1 MLPLRSPRESPEVS
15 WLEKEVEALVVG
27 DIDVF
32 TDTLF
37 GDKEVFGSDDPEFD
51 VSDMEWPPIESEE
64 PSDAKS
70 EVGETESGV
79 KPKSLR
85 GEQLCQ
91 YFQANKSVFPN
102 NCVSISYGGDFCSLP
117 KIRMKEG
124 LPSRDPL
131 VAAKYQELLQKRTF
145 VLDFHFF

>member
-15 WLEKEVEALVVG
+15 WLENEVEALVVG

-91 YFQANKSVFPN
+91 YFQTTV
-102 NCVSISYGGDFCSLP
+102 
-117 KIRMKEG
+117 
-124 LPSRDPL
+124 
-131 VAAKYQELLQKRTF
+131 
-145 VLDFHFF
+145 

>member
-1 MLPLRSPRESPEVS
+1 MLPLRSPKESPEVS
-15 WLEKEVEALVVG
+15 WLENEVEALVVG

-91 YFQANKSVFPN
+91 YFQTTVSVFLK
-102 NCVSISYGGDFCSLP
+102 VGI
-117 KIRMKEG
+117 
-124 LPSRDPL
+124 
-131 VAAKYQELLQKRTF
+131 F
-145 VLDFHFF
+145 VHYLK

>member
-1 MLPLRSPRESPEVS
+1 MNCWLKIGQLASAMLPLRSPKESPEVS
-15 WLEKEVEALVVG
+15 WLENEVEALVVG

-85 GEQLCQ
+85 GEQLGQ
-91 YFQANKSVFPN
+91 YFQRTVSVFPN
-102 NCVSISYGGDFCSLP
+102 NCISISKQLFQYFQ
-117 KIRMKEG
+117 R
-124 LPSRDPL
+124 RRFL
-131 VAAKYQELLQKRTF
+131 VHYLK
-145 VLDFHFF
+145 

>member
-70 EVGETESGV
+70 EVGETDSGV

-91 YFQANKSVFPN
+91 YFQTTVSVFPN
-102 NCVSISYGGDFCSLP
+102 NCISISKGGDFLF
-117 KIRMKEG
+117 I
-124 LPSRDPL
+124 
-131 VAAKYQELLQKRTF
+131 T
-145 VLDFHFF
+145 

>member
-85 GEQLCQ
+85 GEQLYQ
-91 YFQANKSVFPN
+91 YFRANKSVFPDN
-102 NCVSISYGGDFCSLP
+102 FVSISKQLY
-117 KIRMKEG
+117 
-124 LPSRDPL
+124 
-131 VAAKYQELLQKRTF
+131 
-145 VLDFHFF
+145 

>member
-1 MLPLRSPRESPEVS
+1 MLPLRGIQFPFKCALQHLSDEYHELKIGQLASAMLPLRSPRESPEVS
-15 WLEKEVEALVVG
+15 WLENEVEALVVG

-79 KPKSLR
+79 KPKSL
-85 GEQLCQ
+85 
-91 YFQANKSVFPN
+91 K
-102 NCVSISYGGDFCSLP
+102 
-117 KIRMKEG
+117 
-124 LPSRDPL
+124 
-131 VAAKYQELLQKRTF
+131 
-145 VLDFHFF
+145 

>member
-1 MLPLRSPRESPEVS
+1 MNCWLKIGQLVASAMLPLRSPKESPEVS

-85 GEQLCQ
+85 GEQLGQ
-91 YFQANKSVFPN
+91 YFQRTVSVFPN
-102 NCVSISYGGDFCSLP
+102 NCISFSKQLCKSISKQLF
-117 KIRMKEG
+117 K
-124 LPSRDPL
+124 
-131 VAAKYQELLQKRTF
+131 
-145 VLDFHFF
+145 

>member
-1 MLPLRSPRESPEVS
+1 MNSWLKIGQLASAMLPLRSPRESPEVS

-85 GEQLCQ
+85 GEQLYQ
-91 YFQANKSVFPN
+91 YFRANKSVFPDN
-102 NCVSISYGGDFCSLP
+102 FVSISKQLY
-117 KIRMKEG
+117 
-124 LPSRDPL
+124 
-131 VAAKYQELLQKRTF
+131 
-145 VLDFHFF
+145 

>member
-1 MLPLRSPRESPEVS
+1 MLPLRSPKESPEVS
-15 WLEKEVEALVVG
+15 WLENEALVVG

-102 NCVSISYGGDFCSLP
+102 KCISISKQLFQYF
-117 KIRMKEG
+117 
-124 LPSRDPL
+124 
-131 VAAKYQELLQKRTF
+131 
-145 VLDFHFF
+145 